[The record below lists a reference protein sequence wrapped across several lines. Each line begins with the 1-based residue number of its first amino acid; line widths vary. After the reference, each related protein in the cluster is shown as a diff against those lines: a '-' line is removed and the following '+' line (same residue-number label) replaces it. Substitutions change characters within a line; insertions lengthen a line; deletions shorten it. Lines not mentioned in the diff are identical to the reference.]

1 MKWKGSDLQVV
12 LRKVLQSKPPKHN
25 VQNLR
30 FGSSRSCN
38 KVADVL
44 AKKAKSGLELQV
56 WRDDMP
62 GDIASLVFAD
72 IR

>member
-30 FGSSRSCN
+30 FGSSRFLSKNRRACSHPQSQSTYRN
-38 KVADVL
+38 SRIINCGSADFRPMVIL
-44 AKKAKSGLELQV
+44 
-56 WRDDMP
+56 
-62 GDIASLVFAD
+62 
-72 IR
+72 

>member
-1 MKWKGSDLQVV
+1 MV
-12 LRKVLQSKPPKHN
+12 LRNFRPMGILDDITHHSTA
-25 VQNLR
+25 LI
-30 FGSSRSCN
+30 SSEFCFVNRSCN